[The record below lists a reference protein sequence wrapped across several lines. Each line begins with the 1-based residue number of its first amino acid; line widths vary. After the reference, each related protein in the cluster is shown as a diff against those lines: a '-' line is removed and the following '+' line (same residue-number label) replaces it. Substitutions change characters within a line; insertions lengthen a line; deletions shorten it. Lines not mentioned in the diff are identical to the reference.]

1 MVLTALTLTF
11 LAFVY
16 EVASEQCP
24 SGMATWIL
32 NSTLGD
38 MYAPFDCPK
47 PDDPPAN
54 IYCCGLY
61 SFRFCCPEKCDDYS
75 FSCPRPAP
83 SWPDNDNT
91 GSSSDSGT
99 YDSDDYYD
107 SSDSDFST
115 GGMAILA
122 VAFLG
127 IVCIVTL
134 CCKNAFKREEDL
146 SRAMGSDGY
155 VATYVDG
162 TTLSSPGRVRG
173 RAQANAVPGT
183 VVHPTV
189 HVHPRSSDDHSNR
202 ARAEPPTRGFPPAD
216 PPPFAPPPTAPSAAG
231 FSPSAPPTQG
241 FSPSAPPPFAPP
253 PSAPPTQG
261 FPPSDPPPFAP
272 PPSAPPTHYQA
283 GTTLPVPSAAH
294 GQPPFSDEPP
304 PYDVA
309 TMFPTVDP
317 QNS

>member
-1 MVLTALTLTF
+1 MKSLSAYPCCPTSVAPEHCPPG
-11 LAFVY
+11 LAT
-16 EVASEQCP
+16 SL
-24 SGMATWIL
+24 L
-32 NSTLGD
+32 NSTLGVLR
-38 MYAPFDCPK
+38 PFDCPR
-47 PDDPPAN
+47 PEDPPGN

-61 SFRFCCPEKCDDYS
+61 SFRVCCPERCGDFS
-75 FSCPRPAP
+75 FRCPRPAL
-83 SWPDNDNT
+83 SWPDHDNT

-107 SSDSDFST
+107 SSNSGSGFST
-115 GGMAILA
+115 GGIAILA
-122 VAFLG
+122 VAFLCV
-127 IVCIVTL
+127 VCTVTL
-134 CCKNAFKREEDL
+134 CCKNAYKREEDL

-162 TTLSSPGRVRG
+162 TTLSSPGRARG
-173 RAQANAVPGT
+173 RTQANAVNGT

-189 HVHPRSSDDHSNR
+189 HVHPRSSDHHSNSSR
-202 ARAEPPTRGFPPAD
+202 TEPPTRGFSPED
-216 PPPFAPPPTAPSAAG
+216 PPPFAPPPSAPSAAG
-231 FSPSAPPTQG
+231 FFPSAPHIQG
-241 FSPSAPPPFAPP
+241 FSPSVPPPFAPP

-272 PPSAPPTHYQA
+272 PPLVPPTHYQG
-283 GTTLPVPSAAH
+283 GTTPPVPSAAH

-317 QNS
+317 QNR